1 MNRNLFNDERDH
13 TIAQLRMVIKKFKAY
28 DANRQGYVKNLLKE
42 NAWMKERLDCAIL
55 FDPDEE
61 PTNLE
66 RKLHNMQKKLAEARD
81 KHKEYKRQID
91 DLTTIID
98 HERIFSALTPQEM
111 EMWKTGLELA
121 RHEQKLLKAQAD
133 ADRFRKANSELACQL
148 EQLRKAK
155 A

>member
-13 TIAQLRMVIKKFKAY
+13 TIAQLRMTIKKFKAF

-42 NAWMKERLDCAIL
+42 NAWMKERLDRAIL
-55 FDPDEE
+55 LDPDEE

-111 EMWKTGLELA
+111 EMWKADLELA
-121 RHEQKLLKAQAD
+121 RHEQKLLKAQAN

>member
-13 TIAQLRMVIKKFKAY
+13 TIAQLRMAIKKFKAY
-28 DANRQGYVKNLLKE
+28 DANRQGYMKNLLKE
-42 NAWMKERLDCAIL
+42 NAWMKERLDRAIL

-111 EMWKTGLELA
+111 EMWKADLELA